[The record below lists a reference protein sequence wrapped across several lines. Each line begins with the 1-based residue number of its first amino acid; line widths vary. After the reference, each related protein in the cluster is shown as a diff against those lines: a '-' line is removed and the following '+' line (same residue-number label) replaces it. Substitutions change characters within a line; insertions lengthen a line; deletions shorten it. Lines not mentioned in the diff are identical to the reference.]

1 MPANAR
7 GDYVLSMEI
16 LVTGGAGFI
25 GSHVVEALLAD
36 GHGVSVLDDFNDFY
50 SPKLKHANL
59 AGVRD
64 RIQIHAVDLR
74 QAEAVARVVERGRF
88 DTIIHLAARAGVR
101 PSIEQPRLYVE
112 TNITG
117 TLNLLEAAREA
128 RVPRF
133 IFASSSS
140 VYGLS
145 PTVPFREDLPLAE
158 TISPYAA
165 TKLAG
170 EQLCAN
176 YAHLHGL
183 RVVALRFFNA
193 YGPRLRPDL
202 AIHLFTS
209 RILRGETIDQFGDGS
224 MRRDYTYIDDTVQG
238 VMGALHYQ
246 GPIFDIFNLGESQTT
261 TLSTLICLL
270 EEALG
275 KKAHIRHLPERP
287 GDVPLTY
294 ADISK
299 ARRLLGYQPA
309 TPISQGIPRFV
320 NWYLASNRLT
330 TGASSGEEPASRR
343 SSVAG
348 KVLAAAGVRALAS

>member
-1 MPANAR
+1 
-7 GDYVLSMEI
+7 MEI

-25 GSHVVEALLAD
+25 GSHLVEALLAR
-36 GHGVSVLDDFNDFY
+36 GNRVSVLDDFNDFY

-59 AGVRD
+59 AAVAD
-64 RIQIHAVDLR
+64 RIEIHAVDLC
-74 QAEAVARVVERGRF
+74 QAEAVARVVPRGRF

-101 PSIEQPRLYVE
+101 PSIENPRLYVD
-112 TNITG
+112 TNIIG
-117 TLNLLEAAREA
+117 TLNMLEAARLGQ
-128 RVPRF
+128 VGRF

-140 VYGLS
+140 VYGLC
-145 PTVPFREDLPLAE
+145 PTVPFREDLPLSE

-176 YAHLHGL
+176 YAHLHGI
-183 RVVALRFFNA
+183 RTVCLRFFNA

-209 RILRGETIDQFGDGS
+209 RILRGQTIEQFGDGS

-238 VMGALHYQ
+238 VLGALAYQ
-246 GPIFDIFNLGESQTT
+246 GPIFDIFNLGESATT
-261 TLSTLICLL
+261 TLSELIRLI
-270 EEALG
+270 EAALD
-275 KKAHIRHLPERP
+275 KKAHIKLLPERQ

-299 ARRLLGYQPA
+299 ARRLLGYHPS
-309 TPISQGIPRFV
+309 TPIGQGIPRFV
-320 NWYLASNRLT
+320 NWFLAHQRPAT
-330 TGASSGEEPASRR
+330 TSSSGEGSAGRRGAPAD
-343 SSVAG
+343 
-348 KVLAAAGVRALAS
+348 LAAAAAGARAVAL